1 MPSLATCAVVALLG
15 WLVYPYTQRMPAP
28 YDGVAAVRVAPEDA
42 ATFPG
47 QAGGTPLPP
56 RFEGPWALNE
66 RLVGAT
72 RLFEG
77 VVLGSE
83 SVAVLGDGALAAV
96 DKFGWVWVDGSGG
109 GGGAP
114 ERKWYVGPG
123 RPLGFHAWR
132 GKLLVACSTKGL
144 LELDLG
150 SGALRILANMATD
163 TREPLN
169 YVNDLAVDGAT
180 GDVYFSSSTELGVR
194 RDGTR
199 GFYDTMQG
207 YLMNLMRG
215 DHSGR
220 LLKYDART
228 GATTT
233 LAAGLAYANGVAL
246 SPDASFAVVAE
257 TNRARLM
264 RVDLATGD
272 MSVFVDGLP
281 ALPDGVTAAA
291 DGFWIAGIARPAP
304 VAAKLAPYPA
314 LRTLAAHVAPFVFPV
329 FAKPWSG
336 ALKVGFDG
344 APLDALYDPTGE
356 RVSTMSCVVQHGSR
370 LYLGNLAGDFV
381 SVVDLG
387 S

>member
-144 LELDLG
+144 LELDLET
-150 SGALRILANMATD
+150 GALAILANVAPD
-163 TREPLN
+163 TRVPLD
-169 YVNDLAVDGAT
+169 YVNDLAVDEAT
-180 GDVYFSSSTELGVR
+180 GDVYFSASTELGVR
-194 RDGTR
+194 RDGR
-199 GFYDTMQG
+199 SGKRVMQRRFNVRVPRAIVPEQG
-207 YLMNLMRG
+207 
-215 DHSGR
+215 S
-220 LLKYDART
+220 
-228 GATTT
+228 T
-233 LAAGLAYANGVAL
+233 L
-246 SPDASFAVVAE
+246 
-257 TNRARLM
+257 R
-264 RVDLATGD
+264 
-272 MSVFVDGLP
+272 
-281 ALPDGVTAAA
+281 
-291 DGFWIAGIARPAP
+291 
-304 VAAKLAPYPA
+304 
-314 LRTLAAHVAPFVFPV
+314 
-329 FAKPWSG
+329 
-336 ALKVGFDG
+336 
-344 APLDALYDPTGE
+344 E
-356 RVSTMSCVVQHGSR
+356 RSERSSLVQE
-370 LYLGNLAGDFV
+370 
-381 SVVDLG
+381 
-387 S
+387 

>member
-1 MPSLATCAVVALLG
+1 MGVPSTAALCAVVAYV
-15 WLVYPYTQRMPAP
+15 VYPLTQRMPPP
-28 YDGVAAVRVAPEDA
+28 YDGVAASAVSA
-42 ATFPG
+42 ADLDLYPG
-47 QAGGTPLPP
+47 QPGGTPIPP
-56 RFEGPWALNE
+56 VLEGAWAPND
-66 RLVGAT
+66 RLRAAT

-77 VVLGSE
+77 VVAGSE
-83 SVAVLGDGALAAV
+83 SVATLDGGDLLLV
-96 DKFGWVWVDGSGG
+96 DKFGWVWISAGG
-109 GGGAP
+109 TATP
-114 ERKWYVGPG
+114 TRTWYVGPG
-123 RPLGFHAWR
+123 RPLGFHAHR

-264 RVDLATGD
+264 KVDLATGE

-314 LRTLAAHVAPFVFPV
+314 LRTLAAHVAPYVFPV

>member
-1 MPSLATCAVVALLG
+1 
-15 WLVYPYTQRMPAP
+15 
-28 YDGVAAVRVAPEDA
+28 
-42 ATFPG
+42 
-47 QAGGTPLPP
+47 
-56 RFEGPWALNE
+56 
-66 RLVGAT
+66 
-72 RLFEG
+72 
-77 VVLGSE
+77 
-83 SVAVLGDGALAAV
+83 
-96 DKFGWVWVDGSGG
+96 
-109 GGGAP
+109 
-114 ERKWYVGPG
+114 
-123 RPLGFHAWR
+123 
-132 GKLLVACSTKGL
+132 
-144 LELDLG
+144 
-150 SGALRILANMATD
+150 
-163 TREPLN
+163 
-169 YVNDLAVDGAT
+169 
-180 GDVYFSSSTELGVR
+180 
-194 RDGTR
+194 
-199 GFYDTMQG
+199 
-207 YLMNLMRG
+207 MRG

-220 LLKYDART
+220 LLKYVART

-304 VAAKLAPYPA
+304 VAPY
-314 LRTLAAHVAPFVFPV
+314 VFPV
-329 FAKPWSG
+329 FAKPWAG

-356 RVSTMSCVVQHGSR
+356 RVSTMSCVGQHGSR
-370 LYLGNLAGDFV
+370 LSLGTLAGDFL